1 MVPEQGINME
11 QYDLAEIAQVNDL
24 VDERNTQSAG
34 HRPTDANDRDMTENA
49 GDEEYRAEEEDMQL
63 RLQSN
68 GEHISLAEAEAA
80 GDDDHGEGE
89 GRQHEED
96 HEMVSRVRS
105 PSPVFTK
112 PSASISHWRLT
123 TGYTYWP
130 SIR

>member
-1 MVPEQGINME
+1 ME

-80 GDDDHGEGE
+80 GDDDHGEGQ

-112 PSASISHWRLT
+112 ASASISHWRLT

>member
-1 MVPEQGINME
+1 MASEQGMNME
-11 QYDLAEIAQVNDL
+11 QYDLADIAQVNDL
-24 VDERNTQSAG
+24 VNERNTQSAG

-49 GDEEYRAEEEDMQL
+49 GEEEYRAEEEDMQL

-105 PSPVFTK
+105 PSPIFTK
-112 PSASISHWRLT
+112 ASASVSHWRPT
-123 TGYTYWP
+123 IGYIYSL